1 MKGGEEQRE
10 REIEHIS
17 RIRRKER
24 RKEEERERAQRKRFL
39 ELKYGCTGLGGFLKY
54 TKSAT

>member
-1 MKGGEEQRE
+1 MRE
-10 REIEHIS
+10 REIEHSS

-24 RKEEERERAQRKRFL
+24 RKEEGGERTQRKRLL
-39 ELKYGCTGLGGFLKY
+39 ELKNGCTGLGGFLKY

>member
-1 MKGGEEQRE
+1 MRE

-24 RKEEERERAQRKRFL
+24 RKEEGGERAQRKRLL